1 MKYFTV
7 HAVIVR
13 RQVSLVHMMSS
24 TGLIFRVQVFEKCY
38 VMGLCLQRKLFDLN
52 RPELPCKGSNLKGL
66 MRATNRSPL
75 LGKQSKVCFRFTYSC
90 MLWVSYTVVHNYTLE
105 Y

>member
-75 LGKQSKVCFRFTYSC
+75 LGQQSDRKSTRLNYSH
-90 MLWVSYTVVHNYTLE
+90 VAISYAVFCLKKKK
-105 Y
+105 